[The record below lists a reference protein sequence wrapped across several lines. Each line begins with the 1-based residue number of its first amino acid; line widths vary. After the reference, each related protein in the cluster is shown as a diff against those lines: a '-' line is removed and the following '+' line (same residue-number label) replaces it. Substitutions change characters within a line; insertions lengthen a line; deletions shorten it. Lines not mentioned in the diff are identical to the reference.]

1 MKSNIF
7 RALKACLLRRKLS
20 KSPSSNTIASF
31 YAGPEHLR
39 NLDDC
44 THGSVASSII
54 PTITISSPSQCE
66 AMITTASVV
75 EIGVHAYG
83 DGDYE
88 GHPNRDTM
96 STLSSVTCVES
107 FAEFEDIFPVAEDV
121 SIIFREFE
129 DPHAN
134 ATSVPI
140 PPPSPLCMR
149 TATRLPHSR
158 PSSMMNRSKSLKMSL
173 HVQRM

>member
-7 RALKACLLRRKLS
+7 RTLKACLLRRKLS

-39 NLDDC
+39 NIDDC
-44 THGSVASSII
+44 THGSVPSII

-66 AMITTASVV
+66 AMLTTASI
-75 EIGVHAYG
+75 EIGVRADD

-88 GHPNRDTM
+88 GHINRDSI

-107 FAEFEDIFPVAEDV
+107 FAESEDIFPVAEDV
-121 SIIFREFE
+121 NIIFREFE
-129 DPHAN
+129 DPN
-134 ATSVPI
+134 ADTTSVPI
-140 PPPSPLCMR
+140 P
-149 TATRLPHSR
+149 LPV
-158 PSSMMNRSKSLKMSL
+158 L
-173 HVQRM
+173 HICVQRHDFHTLVRHP

>member
-20 KSPSSNTIASF
+20 KSPSCNTIASF

-44 THGSVASSII
+44 THDSVAPSII
-54 PTITISSPSQCE
+54 PTIVISSPSQCE
-66 AMITTASVV
+66 AMFTAASV
-75 EIGVHAYG
+75 ENGVRADG

-88 GHPNRDTM
+88 GHPNRDTI
-96 STLSSVTCVES
+96 STLSSVTCLES
-107 FAEFEDIFPVAEDV
+107 FAESEDVFSVAEDV

-129 DPHAN
+129 DPHAD

-149 TATRLPHSR
+149 TAT
-158 PSSMMNRSKSLKMSL
+158 
-173 HVQRM
+173 